1 LNQRIPC
8 EFFLFR
14 YVPNVVRGEF
24 VNIGV
29 LIREAQD
36 PSAWSP
42 KSVSTLRTEVRFTR
56 DWRRVRAL
64 DPAAETDFLE
74 SLEQEIAKLLHAD
87 TAGLIPPRSVVDVF
101 SETLSNSIQITEPQA
116 TLAESLELELEQ
128 LMRLYVEPTL
138 IA

>member
-1 LNQRIPC
+1 
-8 EFFLFR
+8 
-14 YVPNVVRGEF
+14 
-24 VNIGV
+24 
-29 LIREAQD
+29 
-36 PSAWSP
+36 
-42 KSVSTLRTEVRFTR
+42 VSTLRTEVRFTR